1 MAATA
6 FSDYGPFDAGTGA
19 NRTEAWWRDYARHFL
34 TNGVLNGEQN
44 ELEAFGDSTGLQVKV
59 RTGRIFIRSHWA
71 KLTSETTLAIDSNSS
86 GNPRIDRVVARVD
99 AANNVVELDVI
110 KGTPAGSPVAPTV
123 ATGASDIWE
132 VSLAQVAVANGA
144 STISA
149 ANVTDERTYAMAGG
163 SPYLSTRVYRATA
176 LSCTNDTLTDMAFGT
191 LDYTDLTG
199 RFHSTSTNPDR
210 LLAPFAGRYQLHVA
224 VEFDT
229 NATGYRLVTALKNGT
244 TDVAP
249 PVAVN
254 AITGRATPVLLDV
267 PEIVL
272 AAGDYVRIRVR
283 QNSGGSLNV
292 LGTSSSPTGTT
303 HAIWRYLGA

>member
-19 NRTEAWWRDYARHFL
+19 NRTESWWRDYARHFL
-34 TNGVLNGEQN
+34 TDGVLNGEQN
-44 ELEAFGDSTGLQVKV
+44 ELEVFGDSTGLQVKV
-59 RTGRIFIRSHWA
+59 RTGRVFIRSHWA
-71 KLTSETTLAIDSNSS
+71 KLTSQTTLAIDSNSS

-99 AANNVVELDVI
+99 ASNNIVELDVL

-132 VSLAQVAVANGA
+132 VSLAQVAVANSA
-144 STISA
+144 STIASTD
-149 ANVTDERTYAMAGG
+149 VTDERTYAMPGG
-163 SPYLSTRVYRATA
+163 SPNLATRVYRATA
-176 LSCTNDTLTDMAFGT
+176 LACANDTLTDLSLGT
-191 LDYTDLTG
+191 LDWTDLPG

-210 LLAPFAGRYQLHVA
+210 LLAPFTGRYALHVA
-224 VEFDT
+224 VEFDS
-229 NATGYRLVTALKNGT
+229 NSTGWRLITALKNGT

-249 PVAVN
+249 PAAVS
-254 AITGRATPVLLDV
+254 AINGRATPVFLNV
-267 PEIVL
+267 PEIQLV
-272 AAGDYVRIRVR
+272 AGDYVRLRVR